1 MVKTKALQKDIC
13 ETISENV
20 RVSSNWIHGN
30 IKQLL
35 GFSQCMV
42 MVLWLYFGG
51 GVDVFVCF
59 LGVFIL

>member
-1 MVKTKALQKDIC
+1 MVKTKVLQKDIC

-42 MVLWLYFGG
+42 MVL
-51 GVDVFVCF
+51 
-59 LGVFIL
+59 